1 MKKENFSYSFNT
13 PKTARE
19 VFDLLLDIR
28 QWWSGVFEETIEGK
42 SRNLNDEFSFKAG
55 GGVHYSK
62 QKLVDLVPDKTV
74 VWQVTDSNLTF
85 LSEPGEW
92 KGTKIRFDL
101 LETKDHTTVTFTHE
115 GLVPQMECYSNCSAG
130 WTAYLDKLKKALS

>member
-13 PKTARE
+13 PKPARE

-42 SRNLNDEFSFKAG
+42 SRNLDDEFSFKAG

-62 QKLVDLVPDKTV
+62 QKLVDLVPHKTV

-85 LSEPGEW
+85 LTEPKEW

-101 LETKDHTTVTFTHE
+101 SEAKDHTDVMFTHE
-115 GLVPQMECYSNCSAG
+115 GLVPQMECYTNCSAG
-130 WTAYLDKLKKALS
+130 WTAYLDKLKKTLS